1 MLMHRIE
8 PGERDLPRM
17 SGVKASR
24 SIPNWVELLMRDD
37 SGRNGMAGLA
47 LAVSF
52 FTEIPALDEQ
62 SSGR

>member
-8 PGERDLPRM
+8 PGVRDLPRM

-24 SIPNWVELLMRDD
+24 SIPNWRDD